1 MNNTSK
7 ILGSLLVVAL
17 VYIVFLQG
25 CGGKRQV
32 ETEVVTV
39 IRVDSS
45 TYIDTI
51 RFDTTTFKYVT
62 VNIPQP
68 YYDTVRIPMPAGNYF
83 DDFDDDTDFIFQ
95 YASIYE
101 DTIKKNDSIQLY
113 YRAKVRGYLD
123 ELTLGYKIFTPFYIE
138 KTTLI
143 ETEVVKNKRFQ
154 GFYIGMDV
162 GGNMQ
167 SFNHLAPMLEL
178 STQRYNY
185 NAGFNLMNKSVIVGM
200 RVKIGKKIR

>member
-1 MNNTSK
+1 MDNLNK
-7 ILGSLLVVAL
+7 ILGGLLVVAL

-25 CGGKRQV
+25 CGGKRV
-32 ETEVVTV
+32 IETEVVTI

-45 TYIDTI
+45 TFVDTVK
-51 RFDTTTFKYVT
+51 FEVKEFKYVT
-62 VNIPQP
+62 VKIPIP
-68 YYDTVRIPMPAGNYF
+68 YYDTIKVSSDNLE
-83 DDFDDDTDFIFQ
+83 DFDESDCDFILK

-101 DTIKKNDSIQLY
+101 DTIKNDTISIY
-113 YRAKVRGYLD
+113 YRAKIRGYLD
-123 ELTLGYKIFTPFYIE
+123 ELTLGHKIFTPFYIE

-154 GFYIGMDV
+154 GFYLGLDV

-185 NAGFNLMNKSVIVGM
+185 NAGFNLMNKSLIVGM